1 MNKIRKIINAGILTF
16 IVLLPLFVLAAN
28 PLLDVLKNFM
38 QWTGDAITITI
49 GLAIAF
55 FFYGLAKYILNAGDE
70 EKKKEGKSIMI
81 WGVIALFVMVSI
93 WGIINVLADTFGVK
107 KDQGL
112 VLPNINISNII
123 K

>member
-28 PLLDVLKNFM
+28 PLLAVLKNFM